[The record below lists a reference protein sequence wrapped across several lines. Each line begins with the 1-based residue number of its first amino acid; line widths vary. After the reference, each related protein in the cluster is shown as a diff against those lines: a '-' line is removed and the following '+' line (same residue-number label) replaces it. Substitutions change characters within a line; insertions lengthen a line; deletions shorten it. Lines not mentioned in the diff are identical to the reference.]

1 MKRTWIGCARVSAM
15 ILALAML
22 GCQSP
27 GPEHAAQPHDGAELF
42 RASCATCHGTDA
54 RGDGPMAKMLVGTVP
69 DLTTQQFRNKL
80 EVIQVIDGRGMRAA
94 HGTADMPVWGWALRE
109 AERSET
115 AVQARLEAL
124 AEYVMALQN

>member
-1 MKRTWIGCARVSAM
+1 MNGTWIGLARC
-15 ILALAML
+15 LAML
-22 GCQSP
+22 LAMVMIGCQSA
-27 GPEHAAQPHDGAELF
+27 GPEQLVRSHNGAELF
-42 RASCATCHGTDA
+42 RANCASCHGTGA
-54 RGDGPMAKMLVGTVP
+54 RGDGPMAKMLAGPVP
-69 DLTTQQFRNKL
+69 DLTARHFENQL

-124 AEYVMALQN
+124 AEYVMSLHE